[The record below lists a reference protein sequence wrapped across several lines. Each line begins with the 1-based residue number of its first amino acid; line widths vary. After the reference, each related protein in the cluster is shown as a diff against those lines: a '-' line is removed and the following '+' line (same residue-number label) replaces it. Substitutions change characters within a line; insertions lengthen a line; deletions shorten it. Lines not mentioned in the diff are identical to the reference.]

1 MVYIDLHGI
10 GLENMGQ
17 QIFTKYDFSFPQ
29 ESIDKNVI
37 RLTNQIWKLI
47 PMRENNE
54 DWQKQLDTVIIQI
67 IGLKEI
73 FLYDPLFL
81 ELLSKL
87 EGLVEARTFEFF
99 RKTVFECINL
109 IQELSK
115 HAK

>member
-1 MVYIDLHGI
+1 MVYIDLLGI
-10 GLENMGQ
+10 GLDVMGQ
-17 QIFTKYDFSFPQ
+17 QIYTKYDFSFPQ
-29 ESIDKNVI
+29 ESIEKNVI

-54 DWQKQLDTVIIQI
+54 DWEKQLETVIIQI
-67 IGLKEI
+67 AGLQKI
-73 FLYDPLFL
+73 FLYDSLFL

-87 EGLVEARTFEFF
+87 EGLNEARTFEFF

-115 HAK
+115 NAK

>member
-1 MVYIDLHGI
+1 MDYIGLLGI
-10 GLENMGQ
+10 GLGDMEP
-17 QIFTKYDFSFPQ
+17 QILTKYDFSFPQ
-29 ESIDKNVI
+29 ESIDKTVI

-47 PMRENNE
+47 PMRENDEN
-54 DWQKQLDTVIIQI
+54 WNKQLETVIIQI
-67 IGLKEI
+67 VGLQKI

-87 EGLVEARTFEFF
+87 EGLEAARTFEFY

-115 HAK
+115 NGR